1 MKHRTTGR
9 PFALKRLQKGQIV
22 ELHQQRNTVQEKEA
36 MMQLDHPF
44 ILRLHGTFQ
53 DEDCLYVHQAAVL
66 GRRCAADLCSI
77 CAMLSYMV
85 LELCLG
91 GELFAYLARQ
101 PRHCVSPSD
110 AQFYCACVIAAIDH
124 MHSKDICYRDMK
136 PENML
141 IDDQGYVKLIDFGF
155 AKVVKE
161 KTFTLCGTPEYLA
174 PELVMGSGTCRRLGR
189 CCACSAVIPVGFRA
203 GHGKGVDYWAI
214 GILTYEMIVGSS
226 PFADHQHGDQMTIC
240 RNIVEKKLRMPKAVP
255 SVAASLIRQLLNRF
269 VAVPR

>member
-1 MKHRTTGR
+1 
-9 PFALKRLQKGQIV
+9 
-22 ELHQQRNTVQEKEA
+22 

-53 DEDCLYVHQAAVL
+53 DEDCL
-66 GRRCAADLCSI
+66 
-77 CAMLSYMV
+77 YMV

-161 KTFTLCGTPEYLA
+161 KTF
-174 PELVMGSGTCRRLGR
+174 
-189 CCACSAVIPVGFRA
+189 
-203 GHGKGVDYWAI
+203 
-214 GILTYEMIVGSS
+214 
-226 PFADHQHGDQMTIC
+226 
-240 RNIVEKKLRMPKAVP
+240 
-255 SVAASLIRQLLNRF
+255 
-269 VAVPR
+269 